1 LRYGAHLP
9 HDSADGK
16 GSKRKFRFKPLSLS
30 AFVVFYQIDNS
41 LRKRKSGF
49 NTRKYKS
56 ELKEIRKIEIAK
68 KVGLEERLIE
78 TTNPHSISRRGLLRL
93 GALTVLTTAISPFI
107 ARNEAL
113 GEVCN
118 PDAPTTPAAALQAL
132 IDGNARW
139 AAEDQE
145 HPGEDTGRRVCLAN
159 NSQTPFASILS
170 CSDSRVPPEL
180 IFDQGLGD
188 LFVARVAGNTASGR
202 LVDSL
207 LYGTDNLGSPV
218 LFVLGHSQCGAVTT
232 AVTSYPNSHHLR
244 FVNLIFPAVR
254 QARAVVKANGGDPN
268 DAAQVIP
275 FATNQNVL
283 ITVDRLRKHFR
294 SQVNAGTL
302 MVAGGVY
309 DLGTQVVTVLTTT
322 VGATRD

>member
-1 LRYGAHLP
+1 
-9 HDSADGK
+9 
-16 GSKRKFRFKPLSLS
+16 
-30 AFVVFYQIDNS
+30 
-41 LRKRKSGF
+41 
-49 NTRKYKS
+49 
-56 ELKEIRKIEIAK
+56 
-68 KVGLEERLIE
+68 
-78 TTNPHSISRRGLLRL
+78 LLRL
-93 GALTVLTTAISPFI
+93 GALTVLTTAVSPFI
-107 ARNEAL
+107 ARKEAL
-113 GEVCN
+113 AEVCN

-139 AAEDQE
+139 ASEDQD

-159 NSQTPFASILS
+159 NPQTPFASILS

-207 LYGTDNLGSPV
+207 LYGTSSLGTPA
-218 LFVLGHSQCGAVTT
+218 LFVLGHSLCGAVTT
-232 AVTSYPNSHHLR
+232 AVKSYPKSHSLQ

-254 QARAVVKANGGDPN
+254 KARAVVKESGGDPN
-268 DAAQVIP
+268 DPAQVIP
-275 FATNQNVL
+275 IATNQNVL

-302 MVAGGVY
+302 LIAGGVY
-309 DLGTQVVTVLTTT
+309 DLGTQLVNVLTYT
-322 VGATRD
+322 VGATHDSRSSAR